1 MNKYL
6 QELLKLAKTVII
18 PGLGA
23 LTITNDKT
31 GDIFFMSYLKH
42 DDGKLAEFIASKE
55 GIELIDAKNNL
66 AKYVREITAL
76 LDKGESFD
84 IFNFGKFKKDTSGDI
99 VFEQATKI
107 EYKLSESTFSIDVNE
122 KLAAQLETATEI
134 DSNKNQIQEQPSL
147 DTILNEKANNTIV
160 DENKKEE
167 EIIKKEP
174 VKSDVNIN
182 QENVSTQIESNT
194 NTELKEDKAVTLDLA
209 EPLEDTIENK
219 QELTSSET
227 SPIVEE
233 EITESKSVST
243 IKDVSEE
250 KIENVKPQE
259 LTTSKNQNN
268 NESTPAVDENKTLC
282 SSETTSSENLVEEKN
297 EATNSELK
305 NSNEDSTEKEII
317 ETIPLAPK
325 KSANKKR
332 IIGILIPMIIA
343 SFAFLYPK
351 FFNSSNKA
359 KEKASLVE
367 HEEKQDNSQQLED
380 SSQNTPSE
388 EVKVEETVQT
398 TNTVPQPVTPPITP
412 APVTTTKM
420 QPAYQQPINT
430 TIPKTNVTA
439 QIQVIVGSFTQKENA
454 LKFNQSLIQKGY
466 SNGTIIEN
474 GGVILLSLG
483 SFPTV
488 QEAANFGRTLKLPTG
503 YWLKATK

>member
-31 GDIFFMSYLKH
+31 GDLFFMSYLKH

-84 IFNFGKFKKDTSGDI
+84 IFNFGKFKKDASGEI

-107 EYKLSESTFSIDVNE
+107 EHKLSESTFSIDVNE
-122 KLAAQLETATEI
+122 KLAAQLETVTEI
-134 DSNKNQIQEQPSL
+134 DSEKNQIKEQPSL
-147 DTILNEKANNTIV
+147 DTILNEKV

-167 EIIKKEP
+167 EIIEKEI

-194 NTELKEDKAVTLDLA
+194 NTELKEDKAVTLDLT
-209 EPLEDTIENK
+209 EPLDDTIEDK

-243 IKDVSEE
+243 IKNVPEE
-250 KIENVKPQE
+250 KIENVKPEE
-259 LTTSKNQNN
+259 LTTSKNQDN
-268 NESTPAVDENKTLC
+268 NESTPAVDENKTLS

-297 EATNSELK
+297 KATNSELK
-305 NSNEDSTEKEII
+305 NSKEDSTEKEII

-325 KSANKKR
+325 KNANKKR

-380 SSQNTPSE
+380 SSHNTPSE
-388 EVKVEETVQT
+388 EVKVEETVQA

-412 APVTTTKM
+412 APVTTTKT
-420 QPAYQQPINT
+420 QPVYQQPITSNVQ
-430 TIPKTNVTA
+430 KTNIAT

-454 LKFNQSLIQKGY
+454 LKFNQTLIQKGY
-466 SNGTIIEN
+466 TNGSIIEN

>member
-31 GDIFFMSYLKH
+31 GDIFFMPYLKH

-84 IFNFGKFKKDTSGDI
+84 IFNFGKFKKDTSGEI
-99 VFEQATKI
+99 VFEQDTKV
-107 EYKLSESTFSIDVNE
+107 EHKLSESTFSIDVNE
-122 KLAAQLETATEI
+122 KLAAQLETAIEI
-134 DSNKNQIQEQPSL
+134 DSKKNQIKEQPSL
-147 DTILNEKANNTIV
+147 DTILNEKINRTIV
-160 DENKKEE
+160 EENKEKETTSS
-167 EIIKKEP
+167 
-174 VKSDVNIN
+174 VTTDN
-182 QENVSTQIESNT
+182 QENSTNEIT
-194 NTELKEDKAVTLDLA
+194 NKDLQEEKPLTEDSVEQ
-209 EPLEDTIENK
+209 LEDTIEVVKEKISTN
-219 QELTSSET
+219 SSP
-227 SPIVEE
+227 SIEE
-233 EITESKSVST
+233 MITESKSSA
-243 IKDVSEE
+243 SLEENAEE
-250 KIENVKPQE
+250 KIEKTKPE
-259 LTTSKNQNN
+259 VLT
-268 NESTPAVDENKTLC
+268 STKKQDQKEPITTNKENIAA
-282 SSETTSSENLVEEKN
+282 TSSEPSILEEKT
-297 EATNSELK
+297 EKKIEVTNSESK
-305 NSNEDSTEKEII
+305 NSSEQHPEKEKT
-317 ETIPLAPK
+317 ESIPLIPK
-325 KSANKKR
+325 KNANKKR
-332 IIGILIPMIIA
+332 IIGILIPLIIA

-351 FFNSSNKA
+351 FFNSSIKA
-359 KEKASLVE
+359 KEKSPLVK
-367 HEEKQDNSQQLED
+367 HNEKQNDSQHLED

-388 EVKVEETVQT
+388 EVKVEETVQAK
-398 TNTVPQPVTPPITP
+398 NTVKQPVTPTITP
-412 APVTTTKM
+412 APLTTTKI
-420 QPAYQQPINT
+420 QPVYQQPINT

-503 YWLKATK
+503 YWLKAIK

>member
-66 AKYVREITAL
+66 AKYVREIIAL

-84 IFNFGKFKKDTSGDI
+84 IFNFGKFNKDASGEI
-99 VFEQATKI
+99 VFEQSTKI
-107 EYKLSESTFSIDVNE
+107 EHKLSESTFSIDVNE
-122 KLAAQLETATEI
+122 KLAAQLEKATEI
-134 DSNKNQIQEQPSL
+134 DSEKTQIKEQPSL
-147 DTILNEKANNTIV
+147 DTILNEKIDLPVA
-160 DENKKEE
+160 DEYADEK
-167 EIIKKEP
+167 IIEKEP
-174 VKSDVNIN
+174 LKSDVNVN
-182 QENVSTQIESNT
+182 QEIVSTQIESNT
-194 NTELKEDKAVTLDLA
+194 NTELIEDKAVTLDLA
-209 EPLEDTIENK
+209 EPLEDTIEDK

-227 SPIVEE
+227 SQIVEE
-233 EITESKSVST
+233 EITEIKSVST
-243 IKDVSEE
+243 IKDVPEE
-250 KIENVKPQE
+250 KIENVKPE
-259 LTTSKNQNN
+259 KLTTDKNQDNN
-268 NESTPAVDENKTLC
+268 KSTPTVDKNKKVN
-282 SSETTSSENLVEEKN
+282 SSETASSENLVEEKN
-297 EATNSELK
+297 KAKYSELK
-305 NSNEDSTEKEII
+305 NSKEDSTEKEII
-317 ETIPLAPK
+317 ETIPLTPK
-325 KSANKKR
+325 KNANKKR

-351 FFNSSNKA
+351 FFNSPNKV

-388 EVKVEETVQT
+388 EVKVEETFQA

-412 APVTTTKM
+412 APVTTTKT
-420 QPAYQQPINT
+420 QPVYQQPVTSNVQ
-430 TIPKTNVTA
+430 KTNIAT

-454 LKFNQSLIQKGY
+454 LKFNQTLIQKGY
-466 SNGTIIEN
+466 TNGTIIEN

-488 QEAANFGRTLKLPTG
+488 QEAANFARTLKLPTG

>member
-76 LDKGESFD
+76 LDKGESYD

-122 KLAAQLETATEI
+122 KLAAQLEITTEI

-147 DTILNEKANNTIV
+147 DAILNEKVNSTIV

-182 QENVSTQIESNT
+182 QENVSTRIESNT
-194 NTELKEDKAVTLDLA
+194 NTELKEDKAFTLDLS
-209 EPLEDTIENK
+209 EPLEDSIEDK

-233 EITESKSVST
+233 EITDIKSVST
-243 IKDVSEE
+243 IKDDLEE

-259 LTTSKNQNN
+259 LKTSKNQDN
-268 NESTPAVDENKTLC
+268 NESTPAVEENKTLC

-297 EATNSELK
+297 EATNSELI

-325 KSANKKR
+325 KNPNKKR

-343 SFAFLYPK
+343 SIAFLYPK
-351 FFNSSNKA
+351 FFTSSNRA

-367 HEEKQDNSQQLED
+367 HKEKQDNSQQLED

-388 EVKVEETVQT
+388 EVKVEETVQA

-430 TIPKTNVTA
+430 TIPKTNVTV
-439 QIQVIVGSFTQKENA
+439 QIHVIVGSFTQKENA
-454 LKFNQSLIQKGY
+454 MKFNQSLIQKGY

-488 QEAANFGRTLKLPTG
+488 QEAASFGRTLKLPTG

>member
-174 VKSDVNIN
+174 VKSDVTIN

-194 NTELKEDKAVTLDLA
+194 NTEIKEDKAVTLDLA

-268 NESTPAVDENKTLC
+268 NESTSAVDENKTLC

-297 EATNSELK
+297 EATK

-325 KSANKKR
+325 KNANKKR

-359 KEKASLVE
+359 KEKASMVE

-388 EVKVEETVQT
+388 ELKVEETVQT

>member
-31 GDIFFMSYLKH
+31 GDLFFMSYLKH

-84 IFNFGKFKKDTSGDI
+84 IFNFGKFKKDASGEI

-107 EYKLSESTFSIDVNE
+107 EHKLSESTFSIDVNE
-122 KLAAQLETATEI
+122 KLAAQLETVTEI
-134 DSNKNQIQEQPSL
+134 DSEKNQIKEQPSL
-147 DTILNEKANNTIV
+147 DTILNEKVDSTIV

-167 EIIKKEP
+167 EIIEKET

-182 QENVSTQIESNT
+182 QENVYTQIESNT
-194 NTELKEDKAVTLDLA
+194 NTELKEDRAVTLDLA
-209 EPLEDTIENK
+209 EPLEDTIEDK

-243 IKDVSEE
+243 IKDVPEE
-250 KIENVKPQE
+250 KIENVKPEE
-259 LTTSKNQNN
+259 LTTSKNQDN
-268 NESTPAVDENKTLC
+268 NESTPAVDENKTLS

-305 NSNEDSTEKEII
+305 NSKEDSTEKEII

-325 KSANKKR
+325 KNANKKR

-388 EVKVEETVQT
+388 EVKVEETVQA

-412 APVTTTKM
+412 APVTTTKT
-420 QPAYQQPINT
+420 QPVYQQPINT

-454 LKFNQSLIQKGY
+454 LKFNQTLIQKGY
-466 SNGTIIEN
+466 TNGTIIEN

>member
-31 GDIFFMSYLKH
+31 GDLFLMSYLKH

-84 IFNFGKFKKDTSGDI
+84 IFNFGKFKKDASGEI

-107 EYKLSESTFSIDVNE
+107 EHKLSESTFSIDVNE
-122 KLAAQLETATEI
+122 KLAAQLETVTEI
-134 DSNKNQIQEQPSL
+134 DSEKNQIKEQPSL
-147 DTILNEKANNTIV
+147 DTILNEKV

-167 EIIKKEP
+167 EIIEKEI

-194 NTELKEDKAVTLDLA
+194 NTELKEDKAVTLDLT
-209 EPLEDTIENK
+209 EPLDDTIEDK

-243 IKDVSEE
+243 IKNVPEE
-250 KIENVKPQE
+250 KIENVKPEE
-259 LTTSKNQNN
+259 LTTSKNQDN
-268 NESTPAVDENKTLC
+268 NESTPAVDENKTLS

-297 EATNSELK
+297 KATNSELK
-305 NSNEDSTEKEII
+305 NSKEDSTEKEII

-325 KSANKKR
+325 KNANKKR

-380 SSQNTPSE
+380 SSHNTPSE
-388 EVKVEETVQT
+388 EVKVEETVQA

-412 APVTTTKM
+412 APVTTTKT
-420 QPAYQQPINT
+420 QPVYQQPITSNVQ
-430 TIPKTNVTA
+430 KTNIAT

-454 LKFNQSLIQKGY
+454 LKFNQTLIQKGY
-466 SNGTIIEN
+466 TNGSIIEN